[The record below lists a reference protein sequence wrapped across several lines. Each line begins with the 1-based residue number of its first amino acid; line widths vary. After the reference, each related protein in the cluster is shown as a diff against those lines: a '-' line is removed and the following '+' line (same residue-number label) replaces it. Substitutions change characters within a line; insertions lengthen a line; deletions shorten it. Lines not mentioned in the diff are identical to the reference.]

1 MGIIDPK
8 LAAHSSPFLK
18 GEQFEGQ
25 GINLKVAGFEV
36 IKADDPEYGAKPN
49 TDGTLP
55 YLLAAGKLKEGETF
69 KYSFKTVVDPKD
81 AESVEEDRVFESAS
95 PGFFIAFSN
104 LNPDVGDVIN
114 IRREGKTS
122 KTRYFITK
130 V

>member
-18 GEQFEGQ
+18 GEVFDGEG
-25 GINLKVAGFEV
+25 IKLKVAGFEV
-36 IKADDPEYGAKPN
+36 VKANDPEYGAKPN
-49 TDGTLP
+49 ADGTLP
-55 YLLAAGKLKEGETF
+55 HLLASGKLKEGETF
-69 KYSFKTVVDPKD
+69 KYSFKTVVDSND
-81 AESVEEDRVFESAS
+81 IESFEEDRVFESVS

-104 LNPDVGDVIN
+104 LNPDAGDVIH